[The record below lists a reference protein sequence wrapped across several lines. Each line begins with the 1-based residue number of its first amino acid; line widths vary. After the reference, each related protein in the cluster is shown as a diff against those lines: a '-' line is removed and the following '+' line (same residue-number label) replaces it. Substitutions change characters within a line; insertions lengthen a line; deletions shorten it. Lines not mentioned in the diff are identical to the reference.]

1 MKDTSLLARIE
12 QLFEDQDVLVE
23 TYRYDFSD
31 DFVEKA
37 RRQLAEDGYP
47 SDVLI
52 DPDDLEIQ
60 IDSRIPTDDFE
71 VDIVNDGFDEE
82 SDRLTV
88 AILKRQDN
96 LRISIYASEELEE
109 RLDMQPTEQSFLK
122 TIEHHFN
129 MRTVKQSGLTDNEI
143 VLYTVRNNIDYKQA
157 LITQL
162 ESDGFPQDVIY
173 DELDTLD
180 FELSVM
186 KLKISDGSI
195 VDQYLENVYNTGVGA
210 ERYITEGQ
218 LIIDLIRD
226 NNLTFEV
233 NVLSEPSDYV

>member
-1 MKDTSLLARIE
+1 MEDTSLLARIE

-23 TYRYDFSD
+23 TYKYDFSD
-31 DFVEKA
+31 SFVEKA

-71 VDIVNDGFDEE
+71 VDIINDGFDEE
-82 SDRLTV
+82 SDSLAM
-88 AILKRQDN
+88 AIIRRQDN
-96 LRISIYASEELEE
+96 LRISIYANEELEE

-122 TIEHHFN
+122 TIERHFN
-129 MRTVKQSGLTDNEI
+129 MRTVKQSGLTANEI
-143 VLYTVRNNIDYKQA
+143 VLYTVRNNTDYA
-157 LITQL
+157 HDLIAQL
-162 ESDGFPQDVIY
+162 EDEGFPEDVVY
-173 DELDTLD
+173 DDLGTLD

-186 KLKISDGSI
+186 KLKISDGNI
-195 VDQYLENVYNTGVGA
+195 VDQYLENVYDTGVGA